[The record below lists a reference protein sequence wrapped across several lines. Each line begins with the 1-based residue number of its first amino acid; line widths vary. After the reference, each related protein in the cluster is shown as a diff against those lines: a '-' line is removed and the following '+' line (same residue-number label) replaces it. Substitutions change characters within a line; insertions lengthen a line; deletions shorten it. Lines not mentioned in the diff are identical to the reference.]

1 MRKLQALTIS
11 LLFLITNNIQASL
24 FQAPNPYSFG
34 PQGRTVSD
42 LRNFATPREMI
53 RILPNRPVVATDS
66 SGNRLY
72 YTSDGKMS
80 VSIAKDGSMSFSI
93 GGVTKSRNS
102 DGDITGITRT
112 IQGSGGWQEV
122 RNDKN
127 QIISYRALNGDGKV
141 IATYD
146 KDKNL
151 TATYV
156 YTGQGAKLDYVINE
170 MTQGKTFYDEY
181 ERAKYEVDMD
191 GYILKTYQ
199 YEDVIYE
206 IDENDVSRKTLREV
220 PTNVG
225 SNQGLLVSSRDYGFD
240 IGSIEQGTA
249 MATSA
254 YTTTFFDKE
263 GKPLYVKTPDGLI
276 SIEYHYKNDGGA
288 NKILDYEIDNLT
300 KTKTFYDEH
309 GNKDY
314 TVNELGT
321 VIAKHYDGCTVN
333 LLSSDGASQVTR
345 YDIDGKELYT
355 TLTNVS
361 YNSDGTID
369 KVMNNDNET
378 LKQYYYKEDADGN
391 KIIEYVEDLTDK
403 TKTYYDDEGRPS
415 YTKNIDGE
423 IIKDF
428 SWNGNTLVFT
438 FDRRTQ
444 LTQWYNM
451 DKELL
456 FESFNERVVSKNIYS
471 AGQLIGKWDAQT
483 NTLTILINERAWINV
498 KLKEELSADSIRSII
513 ANAAAINEEIKNNGD
528 GSVLNGIVM
537 RYGGILLTE

>member
-1 MRKLQALTIS
+1 MRKLQALIIS

-34 PQGRTVSD
+34 PEGRTVSD
-42 LRNFATPREMI
+42 LRDFATPKQMVS
-53 RILPNRPVVATDS
+53 ILPNRPVVATDS

-93 GGVTKSRNS
+93 GGVTKNRNS
-102 DGDITGITRT
+102 DGEITGITRT
-112 IQGSGGWQEV
+112 LQGSGLLQEV
-122 RNDKN
+122 RNDKD
-127 QIISYRALNGDGKV
+127 QVISYRALNGDGKV
-141 IATYD
+141 AATYD

-156 YTGQGAKLDYVINE
+156 YTGQGAKLDYVKNE

-199 YEDVIYE
+199 YEDVTYE
-206 IDENDVSRKTLREV
+206 ADDSDVYRRTLKTV
-220 PTNVG
+220 KTDAG
-225 SNQGLLVSSRDYGFD
+225 SNQGLLVSSRDYSFGVSSV
-240 IGSIEQGTA
+240 GQGTITA
-249 MATSA
+249 NSE
-254 YTTTFFDKE
+254 YTTTIFDKE
-263 GKPLYVKTPDGLI
+263 GKPLYVKTPDGLV
-276 SIEYHYKNDGGA
+276 STEYHYKNDGGA
-288 NKILDYEIDNLT
+288 NKILDYVVDNLT

-309 GNKDY
+309 GNRDY
-314 TVNELGT
+314 TVNDVEA
-321 VIAKHYDGCTVN
+321 VVAKHYDGCSVN
-333 LLSSDGASQVTR
+333 ILSSDGASQVTR

-355 TLTNVS
+355 TLTNIS

-369 KVMNNDNET
+369 KVMNNDNEV
-378 LKQYYYKEDADGN
+378 LKQYYYKKDADGN
-391 KIIEYVEDLTDK
+391 KIIDYVEDLTAK
-403 TKTYYDDEGRPS
+403 NKTYYDDEGRPV
-415 YTKNIDGE
+415 YTENKDGE
-423 IIKDF
+423 VIKDF

-438 FDRRTQ
+438 FDRQTQ

-471 AGQLIGKWDAQT
+471 AGQLIGKWDAQERR
-483 NTLTILINERAWINV
+483 LTILINERAWITV
-498 KLKEELSADSIRSII
+498 DLKEEPTPDSIRSII
-513 ANAAAINEEIKNNGD
+513 ANSAAINEEIKNNGD
-528 GSVLNGIVM
+528 GSVLNGILTK
-537 RYGGILLTE
+537 YGCLLK

>member
-1 MRKLQALTIS
+1 MRKLQVLTIS

-34 PQGRTVSD
+34 PEGRTVSD

-53 RILPNRPVVATDS
+53 SILPNRPVVATDS

-102 DGDITGITRT
+102 DGEITGITRT

-122 RNDKN
+122 RNDKD

-141 IATYD
+141 AATYD
-146 KDKNL
+146 KDQNL

-156 YTGQGAKLDYVINE
+156 YTGQGAKLDYVKNE

-181 ERAKYEVDMD
+181 GREKYEVDVD

-206 IDENDVSRKTLREV
+206 IDESDASRKTLRAV
-220 PTNVG
+220 KTDVG
-225 SNQGLLVSSRDYGFD
+225 DNQGLLVSTRDYGFD
-240 IGSIEQGTA
+240 ISSVNQGISS
-249 MATSA
+249 ATSA
-254 YTTTFFDKE
+254 YTTTFFE
-263 GKPLYVKTPDGLI
+263 RGKPIFVKTPDGLI
-276 SIEYHYKNDGGA
+276 TTEYHYKNDDGA
-288 NKILDYEIDNLT
+288 NRILDYVIDNLT
-300 KTKTFYDEH
+300 KTTTFYDKY

-314 TVNELGT
+314 TVNDIGT
-321 VIAKHYDGCTVN
+321 IITKHYDDCSVN
-333 LLSSDGASQVTR
+333 LLSADGASQVTR
-345 YDIDGKELYT
+345 YDIDGKELYS
-355 TLTNVS
+355 TLTNIS

-369 KVMNNDNET
+369 KVMNNDNEA

-391 KIIEYVEDLTDK
+391 KIIDYVEDLTDK
-403 TKTYYDDEGRPS
+403 SKTYYDDEGRPA
-415 YTKNIDGE
+415 YTENVDGE

-456 FESFNERVVSKNIYS
+456 FESFNERVVSKNIYN
-471 AGQLIGKWDAQT
+471 AGQLIGKWNAQ
-483 NTLTILINERAWINV
+483 NNELTILINERAWITVALREVPTADTIRSVIANSAAI
-498 KLKEELSADSIRSII
+498 KEEI
-513 ANAAAINEEIKNNGD
+513 ANNGD
-528 GSVLNGIVM
+528 GSVLD
-537 RYGGILLTE
+537 GILEKYGCLLKK